1 MSNGLHLSLE
11 EILELIREGEEIS
24 KGPDVFWREPD
35 NAKDGIGEGQ
45 GELRILRRWN
55 SHTPTLYNILGG
67 GYFLW
72 WGGKGTVIDPGC
84 GFLKLFQSE
93 TRYNLGHIDMV
104 IVTHDHL
111 DHCHD
116 LASLISLFRQY
127 NSWRVKTQ
135 KPPEAPKIWD
145 MLVSYG
151 VADMYASMLEHP
163 DNAPFF
169 FWRRVLPNGSEEV
182 KVRQDIPS
190 FLEECEE
197 IILDRVP
204 FLRAFRT
211 AATEPVY
218 KKYHYT
224 LKVLPAYHKEL
235 LGAMTAFGMRIE
247 LMNPKTQT
255 SEVQNPSHKLPA
267 IVISGDTAINAGK
280 ENDLDGTYLASF
292 YENSD
297 LLVLHVGGL
306 EKKGKKRYSPGGHLG
321 LQGIVEILMRL
332 EKKPKLVILTE
343 WGYEF
348 GRIGANGR
356 TAFVQRV
363 VDDARMKD
371 LPYYAA
377 VEVDGKPP
385 QSSTPEGIPILPADI
400 GLSVRLPDMRIK
412 CGDGGFVEFN
422 KVYAKEVLE
431 EIEYQEIP

>member
-1 MSNGLHLSLE
+1 MLAKKMILMEHIWPPSN
-11 EILELIREGEEIS
+11 
-24 KGPDVFWREPD
+24 
-35 NAKDGIGEGQ
+35 
-45 GELRILRRWN
+45 
-55 SHTPTLYNILGG
+55 
-67 GYFLW
+67 
-72 WGGKGTVIDPGC
+72 
-84 GFLKLFQSE
+84 
-93 TRYNLGHIDMV
+93 
-104 IVTHDHL
+104 
-111 DHCHD
+111 
-116 LASLISLFRQY
+116 
-127 NSWRVKTQ
+127 
-135 KPPEAPKIWD
+135 
-145 MLVSYG
+145 
-151 VADMYASMLEHP
+151 
-163 DNAPFF
+163 
-169 FWRRVLPNGSEEV
+169 
-182 KVRQDIPS
+182 
-190 FLEECEE
+190 
-197 IILDRVP
+197 
-204 FLRAFRT
+204 
-211 AATEPVY
+211 
-218 KKYHYT
+218 
-224 LKVLPAYHKEL
+224 
-235 LGAMTAFGMRIE
+235 
-247 LMNPKTQT
+247 
-255 SEVQNPSHKLPA
+255 
-267 IVISGDTAINAGK
+267 
-280 ENDLDGTYLASF
+280 
-292 YENSD
+292 ENSD